1 MPKEENQA
9 LFLFAAKVGSLEG
22 YLFERS
28 KVEPLSN
35 WIDNIENMYHSLPSA
50 VKAEIDPL
58 LINVL
63 KRVLDYGMETLEPEL
78 RGRVEQLLRETSRP
92 A

>member
-1 MPKEENQA
+1 MSEEGNQA

-35 WIDNIENMYHSLPSA
+35 WIDNIDKMYHNLPSA
-50 VKAEIDPL
+50 IKVEIDPL

-63 KRVLDYGMETLEPEL
+63 KTVLDYGMETLEP
-78 RGRVEQLLRETSRP
+78 GLREKVEKLLWEASRP